1 MSNSFKDL
9 FAQAWAYLAGNLK
22 LDGDED
28 LQRVSLDLQ
37 LLFHNKIDSST
48 NSPVKTKEL
57 EQKWMDARM
66 FVSFKYPHNLRIR
79 YIDDTFE
86 EYTAYLTTTSKN
98 IILRGS
104 NGMTTT
110 WDNVHP
116 ITKQMMLNSVKHAK
130 KPEHY
135 PESLYYFFM
144 EKFI

>member
-98 IILRGS
+98 IIILSR
-104 NGMTTT
+104 NQQKMTKE
-110 WDNVHP
+110 D
-116 ITKQMMLNSVKHAK
+116 ILASVV
-130 KPEHY
+130 P
-135 PESLYYFFM
+135 
-144 EKFI
+144 